1 MIRWLLV
8 TLLALVLFSGLM
20 PWLRRL
26 GLGRLPGDL
35 NFRAIGRDWSL
46 PIASTIVLS
55 LLAAGIAR
63 LF

>member
-26 GLGRLPGDL
+26 GLGRLPGDI
-35 NFRAIGRDWSL
+35 NFRALGREWSL